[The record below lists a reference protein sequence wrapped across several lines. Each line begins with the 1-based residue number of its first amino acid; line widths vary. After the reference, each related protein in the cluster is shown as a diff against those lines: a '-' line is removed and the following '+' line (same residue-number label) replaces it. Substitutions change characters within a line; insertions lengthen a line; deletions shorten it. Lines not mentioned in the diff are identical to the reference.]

1 MFGTINNNISGLL
14 AAKSQFTAA
23 ATKVMQAN
31 AAAFNAVANGA
42 SSAAGLRHKAYNNN
56 TPQTRT
62 NPNNN
67 IPNSSN
73 GSKKIDPTGQ
83 IPVTPQNLSLYD
95 PHSSFANNEGY
106 LAVPGE
112 QSLIA
117 EVAEM
122 SRASH
127 AYKANAK
134 AIKSLGDTI
143 SNFMIEVK

>member
-23 ATKVMQAN
+23 ATKVMQTN
-31 AAAFNAVANGA
+31 VSAFNAVANGA

-56 TPQTRT
+56 APQTKT

-67 IPNSSN
+67 IPNPSN
-73 GSKKIDPTGQ
+73 GSKETSSTGQ
-83 IPVTPQNLSLYD
+83 ISVTSQNLSLYD
-95 PHSSFANNEGY
+95 PHSSFASNEGY

-134 AIKSLGDTI
+134 VIKSLDETI
-143 SNFMIEVK
+143 SNFMIEIK